1 MTKGTAYINRG
12 FRYQIHA
19 TDRKNPEHGLIIVNV
34 ELDDYGSKVTVFDE
48 GMVLIE
54 SPTRKIQYNLKD
66 GSVVC
71 E

>member
-1 MTKGTAYINRG
+1 M
-12 FRYQIHA
+12 
-19 TDRKNPEHGLIIVNV
+19 IIVNV
-34 ELDDYGSKVTVFDE
+34 ELEDFGSKVTVFDE